1 MKNWFVINTKPKKE
15 SSVERIFLE
24 AGFQIY
30 NPKLRRENRILPFFP
45 GYAFLY
51 FDFPD
56 EFRLVRYTRGVKRV
70 IGNESGPIP
79 IPERAVQEIRAREID
94 GFIELEKFGRTPG
107 VGDDI
112 EVMEGPLKG
121 LQGDFQKELPRN
133 ERVLI
138 LLNFVSYQG
147 RLIIER
153 KKLRKVD

>member
-15 SSVERIFLE
+15 NSVERIFQE

-56 EFRLVRYTRGVKRV
+56 EFRLVRFTRGVKRV

-121 LQGDFQKELPRN
+121 LQGVFQKELPQK

-147 RLIIER
+147 RLVIER